1 MSKQLTPEERFTVV
15 QKVHSATYEGNLTRV
30 SVEQACRDVG
40 VSPSTYHRW
49 KKLLKENSDLVAQHQ
64 IPVQSTVPK
73 RNGMS
78 LPAELQKRIADM
90 ARSGLYA
97 NPSQIGKA
105 LRAGGISVSDNAV
118 RDNLERAG
126 LYGFPKDNGKDG
138 KPIKKKVILR

>member
-15 QKVHSATYEGNLTRV
+15 QKVHSATYGGNLTRV

-90 ARSGLYA
+90 ARSGLYT
-97 NPSQIGKA
+97 NPSQVGKA
-105 LRAGGISVSDNAV
+105 LREDGVSVSDNAV
-118 RDNLERAG
+118 RNNLEAAG
-126 LYGFPKDNGKDG
+126 LYGYQTVVGSDG
-138 KPIKKKVILR
+138 KPIKKKMILR

>member
-64 IPVQSTVPK
+64 IPVQSTAPK

-90 ARSGLYA
+90 ARFGLYA

-105 LRAGGISVSDNAV
+105 LRTNGISVSDNAV

-126 LYGFPKDNGKDG
+126 LYGYRTVMGSDG